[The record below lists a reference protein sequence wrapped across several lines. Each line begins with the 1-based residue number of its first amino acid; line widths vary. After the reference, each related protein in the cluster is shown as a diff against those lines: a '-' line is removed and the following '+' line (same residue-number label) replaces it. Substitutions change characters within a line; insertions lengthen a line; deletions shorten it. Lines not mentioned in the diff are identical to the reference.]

1 MFASAEDF
9 PTSLVSLVVE
19 TTWSVVAVCPGR
31 RAESASSL
39 SLDKTTSAITSGK
52 APCSQQTWMIII
64 KESFNRKQITSY
76 LWRGIVTAKRF
87 GDLIPQIDQWLI
99 EHQLHSGSNL
109 FCE

>member
-1 MFASAEDF
+1 
-9 PTSLVSLVVE
+9 
-19 TTWSVVAVCPGR
+19 
-31 RAESASSL
+31 
-39 SLDKTTSAITSGK
+39 
-52 APCSQQTWMIII
+52 MIII
-64 KESFNRKQITSY
+64 KESFNRKQITTY